1 MRTLKNENI
10 PKWHTKLHS
19 HSLTQEKCIVV
30 SGILKYTQ
38 QQYVENHIFRA
49 RISIFVYV
57 ASHAPI
63 QCTFSHWL
71 RQFVEFPDLLALISL
86 WNRPGTAWCFDWFTA
101 LNYNYKCLRFI
112 SILMSM
118 YCSNIKAQLE
128 RSNKLIAIKSCCFTF
143 LTTEQQHTNLNLE
156 RLTVCTICRTF
167 LNTWESLLL
176 LFALLL
182 FILNDSSCCCSTA
195 YALDTVS

>member
-19 HSLTQEKCIVV
+19 HSLTQEKCIFV

-63 QCTFSHWL
+63 QCAFSHWL
-71 RQFVEFPDLLALISL
+71 RQFVEFPDLVALISL

-112 SILMSM
+112 SIQMSM

-128 RSNKLIAIKSCCFTF
+128 RSNKLIAIKSCFTF
-143 LTTEQQHTNLNLE
+143 LTTEQQAHSFEFRTSDSLHDILNVFKYLRIIVVIVCIVVIHFEWLE
-156 RLTVCTICRTF
+156 
-167 LNTWESLLL
+167 LLL
-176 LFALLL
+176 
-182 FILNDSSCCCSTA
+182 
-195 YALDTVS
+195 